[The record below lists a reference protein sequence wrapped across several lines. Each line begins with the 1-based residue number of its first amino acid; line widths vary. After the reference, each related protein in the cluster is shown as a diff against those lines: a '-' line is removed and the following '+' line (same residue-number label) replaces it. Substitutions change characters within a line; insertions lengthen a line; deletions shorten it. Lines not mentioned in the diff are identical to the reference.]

1 MSNPSS
7 EVSIEELGPED
18 ENRPADK
25 TPDAEEI
32 VTWDGDQPPPA
43 HLADAEPSSASPAE
57 GQNEGPAGEKAIPVV
72 EEAEPAMPEIVTP
85 AVQRSMLRGEL
96 DEDDDDDDEADLDD
110 IEDETIVE
118 RLLAL
123 SEMFPQSLR
132 NGTYYTA
139 VNSVS
144 TAQWLYSASRSLS
157 WIVFSSAAIMFMP
170 IMIETERMGIE
181 EAQKQQQRQILLG
194 PGAAVSGGGGPP
206 PIPPP
211 M

>member
-1 MSNPSS
+1 MSNSNPSS

-18 ENRPADK
+18 ENRPTEKA
-25 TPDAEEI
+25 PDAEEI
-32 VTWDGDQPPPA
+32 VTWDGDQPEA
-43 HLADAEPSSASPAE
+43 ASSSE
-57 GQNEGPAGEKAIPVV
+57 TVSIPVV
-72 EEAEPAMPEIVTP
+72 EAASPAAPSAAPAEPAMQEIVTP

-96 DEDDDDDDEADLDD
+96 DEDDDDDDDEDLDD
-110 IEDETIVE
+110 IEDETLVE
-118 RLLAL
+118 RLMAL
-123 SEMFPQSLR
+123 SEMFPESLR

-144 TAQWLYSASRSLS
+144 TVQWLYSASRSLS